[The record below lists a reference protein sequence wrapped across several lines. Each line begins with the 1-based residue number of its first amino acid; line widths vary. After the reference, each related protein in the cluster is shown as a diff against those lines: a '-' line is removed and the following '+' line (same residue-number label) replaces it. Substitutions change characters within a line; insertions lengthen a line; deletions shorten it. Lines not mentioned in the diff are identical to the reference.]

1 MDIQKFQK
9 EIIEHKKKQ
18 GFNYTDINMEFLCL
32 YGEVGEA
39 WEAYRKKKSDL
50 GGELA
55 DIAMYLFAL
64 SEMLGFDLEKEIAY
78 KMEINKKRKYSLVN
92 GVLLREKTDIDP

>member
-1 MDIQKFQK
+1 MDIRKFQK

-18 GFNYTDINMEFLCL
+18 GFNYTDINLEFLCL

-39 WEAYRKKKSDL
+39 YDAYSKKKPGL

-55 DIAMYLFAL
+55 DIAIYLCAL
-64 SEMLGFDLEKEIAY
+64 SEMLGFDLEKEIKD
-78 KMEINKKRKYSLVN
+78 KMEINKKRKYKMVD